1 MVDASKSN
9 KEGGWEKHIVAVVD
23 LLGQSQL
30 LEDEQLAKLDETFGE
45 VCYFRELFQEIFK
58 SFGNEILNYRDSNFA
73 KKEKNCMVEAI
84 PSMQAFS
91 DLIAVYK
98 PIEEVSVLESLFT
111 IVTMLM
117 SCAGVM
123 LMEYSAGTFFRG
135 GIEIGL
141 GKEFPEGGI
150 YGPVLNA
157 AYRLERD
164 IASYPRV
171 VVGDNLAEYIRNMC
185 IDEECK
191 DLKGQMENR
200 LRGICKDLVT
210 TDVDGRDIID
220 FVGKGIAEYYS
231 SEMRARYQQ
240 RIPQSLER
248 IDKEIEKARKKRDI
262 KLLWRHRMLRD
273 YFDARMEY
281 WGLGAED

>member
-9 KEGGWEKHIVAVVD
+9 KEGGWERHIVAVVD

-30 LEDEQLAKLDETFGE
+30 LEDEQLAKLDETYDE
-45 VCYFRELFQEIFK
+45 VSRFRELFQEIFK
-58 SFGNEILNYRDSNFA
+58 NLGNKILNQRDKNFA
-73 KKEKNCMVEAI
+73 KKEKNCMVGAM

-91 DLIAVYK
+91 DLIAVYG

-111 IVTMLM
+111 ITTMLM

-171 VVGDNLAEYIRNMC
+171 VVGDKLAEYIMKIC
-185 IDEECK
+185 VDEKCK
-191 DLKGQMENR
+191 DLRGQIKNR
-200 LRGICKDLVT
+200 LSRICKDFVT
-210 TDVDGRDIID
+210 TDVDGWNIID
-220 FVGKGIAEYYS
+220 FLGKGVAEYYHP
-231 SEMRARYQQ
+231 EMTEQHQ
-240 RIPQSLER
+240 ERISRSLKR
-248 IDKEIEKARKKRDI
+248 IDKEIENARNKRDI
-262 KLLWRHRMLRD
+262 KLLWRYRMLRD
-273 YFDARMEY
+273 YFDARTEY
-281 WGLGAED
+281 WGLGVED